1 MRTQFKRPMTDLG
14 AVLAALLLAS
24 GVAQATIIETTQITA
39 STALPFFTFG
49 STQFKIDQI
58 NDGITSDSSP
68 FNGFAANGIG
78 SGLITLALDQAY
90 DLDNFVLSNDINVS
104 NEGVRTFNLE
114 FFDVASN
121 SLGITGTLNA
131 ISQLA
136 PQTYTFA
143 SSVNGVKTVHLNVL
157 TSSLQIEIREVAF
170 NGRATAVPVP
180 EPATLALLGLGL
192 AGLGAMRR
200 RRS

>member
-1 MRTQFKRPMTDLG
+1 M
-14 AVLAALLLAS
+14 
-24 GVAQATIIETTQITA
+24 
-39 STALPFFTFG
+39 
-49 STQFKIDQI
+49 
-58 NDGITSDSSP
+58 
-68 FNGFAANGIG
+68 
-78 SGLITLALDQAY
+78 ALDQAY